1 MRFLSAV
8 RVAAASRASG
18 LVAAAARRFL
28 TH

>member
-8 RVAAASRASG
+8 RVAAAIQASG